1 MPNLSVFPAQ
11 IDEFQIHTDI
21 SYNDIVNLNRYK
33 DLKLKPNRTSLENEE
48 LNNLT
53 ILLRPKMFIPDDLN
67 KLQDCIINLETF
79 FKNET
84 EGYILQKQNEFNA
97 EIQKFSY
104 KGQYNSTS
112 TYQMWNVVTYN
123 YETYIS
129 KQNNNINHVPTDTNW
144 WFKAATRGA
153 QGIPG
158 IGLVFR
164 GEYNNGTSYSVS
176 HAVNYNGS
184 IYYCILN
191 TTGNLPTN
199 QTYWTKFLD
208 GVGAIIQD
216 NQPQNPQLGM
226 IWIQT
231 GI

>member
-1 MPNLSVFPAQ
+1 MPNLSVFPNQ
-11 IDEFQIHTDI
+11 IDTFIQHQDI
-21 SYNDIVNLNRYK
+21 SYNDVVNLNRYK
-33 DLKLKPNRTSLENEE
+33 ELKLKNNRTSLENDE
-48 LNNLT
+48 LNNLV
-53 ILLRPKMFIPDDLN
+53 IALRSKLFLPDDLN
-67 KLQDCIINLETF
+67 KLQDCITNLETF

-84 EGYILQKQNEFNA
+84 EGYILQKQTEFDA

-104 KGQYNSTS
+104 KGQYSSTV

-144 WFKAATRGA
+144 WFKAASRGA

-164 GEYNNGTSYSVS
+164 GEYNNATDYSVN

-191 TTGNLPTN
+191 STGNLPTN
-199 QTYWTKFLD
+199 ETYWTKFLD
-208 GVGAIIQD
+208 GVGAVIQD
-216 NQPQNPQLGM
+216 IPPDNPQLGM
-226 IWIQT
+226 VWIQT